1 MEIDQN
7 CNGVDEGNEDSDGDG
22 TTSCAGDCDDSD
34 AFVNSPDIDGV
45 CGADADSDGYVAIA
59 DGGTDCDDST
69 GTVNPG
75 QVERSMMVSIMTVM
89 EMTFL
94 YLLAKVGKRHLSLVT
109 WLLKIMHTPI
119 DILDQAV
126 L

>member
-1 MEIDQN
+1 MADGIDQN

-34 AFVNSPDIDGV
+34 AFVNFSDIDGV

-75 QVERSMMVSIMTVM
+75 QVE
-89 EMTFL
+89 TFNDGVDNDCDGNDVL
-94 YLLAKVGKRHLSLVT
+94 ISSGEGGEVHLNLVT
-109 WLLKIMHTPI
+109 WLLIMHT
-119 DILDQAV
+119 Q
-126 L
+126 